1 MQKWGPHG
9 PCPKQN
15 YFFSEIEKPD
25 PKLPKLFILRKYR
38 MFWLSYECFS
48 ILCNA
53 FLLKSAISNH
63 KLWYPLPPSSSSP
76 FHFLKV
82 GRQYQSSWWMLAWRV
97 VSTKQSQMTNNNIPY
112 TPLLYLVYF
121 F

>member
-1 MQKWGPHG
+1 MEFQE
-9 PCPKQN
+9 Q
-15 YFFSEIEKPD
+15 
-25 PKLPKLFILRKYR
+25 LPTLPVPVLILT
-38 MFWLSYECFS
+38 
-48 ILCNA
+48 
-53 FLLKSAISNH
+53 
-63 KLWYPLPPSSSSP
+63 
-76 FHFLKV
+76 V